1 MNEKQFKK
9 IGIIGCFLVLVFLLI
24 FQSITDNITIRRANS
39 AIDNLT
45 RELTDAQRRLT
56 DCRAEVRAGRETIND
71 CRNAIRRVNN
81 GLECDTAR
89 VSDIIDNLKQV
100 RNEIEVMENSLNQFY
115 DNYGSVGNDFDNTG
129 SELVKQGGALE

>member
-1 MNEKQFKK
+1 MNEKLKR
-9 IGIIGCFLVLVFLLI
+9 IGIIGTFLLLVALLVV
-24 FQSITDNITIRRANS
+24 QSITDNITIRRANI
-39 AIDNLT
+39 AVDTLT
-45 RELTDAQRRLT
+45 RELTDAQERLT
-56 DCRAEVRAGRETIND
+56 DCRAEVRAGRTTIND

-129 SELVKQGGALE
+129 SELVKQGGTLE

>member
-24 FQSITDNITIRRANS
+24 FQSITDNITVRRANTT
-39 AIDNLT
+39 IDNLT
-45 RELTDAQRRLT
+45 RELTDAQERLT
-56 DCRAEVRAGRETIND
+56 DCRAEVRAGRTTIND

-81 GLECDTAR
+81 GLEYDTAR

-100 RNEIEVMENSLNQFY
+100 RNEIEIMENALNKFY
-115 DNYGSVGNDFDNTG
+115 DNYGSVGDDTDNTG
-129 SELVKQGGALE
+129 SEIVKQGGTLE